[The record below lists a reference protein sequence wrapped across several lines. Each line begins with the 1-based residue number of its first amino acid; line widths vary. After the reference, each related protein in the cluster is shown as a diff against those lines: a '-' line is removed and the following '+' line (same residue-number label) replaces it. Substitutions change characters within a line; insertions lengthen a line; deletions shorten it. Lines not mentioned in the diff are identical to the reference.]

1 MAAPSPDEEPGADE
15 QQELLQLLYAAPVG
29 LVQTDDEGRIALI
42 NAAAAQLLL
51 PLAVG
56 ASLANLFDLL
66 GPAMPDLALRARSGA
81 AGELLIDGEALALRV
96 GPEGRQRPLVL
107 SLTLRRLQAGQL
119 VAVLA
124 DITAQVE
131 RERRLR
137 QSEAWLNAAL
147 TGIHD
152 HAAVGLDAA
161 GRVAHWSE
169 SATRMTGFAREA
181 VLGRPATIFHAGGT
195 TTPERLLD
203 RLHEAR
209 ADGWSMDEGWLVRAD
224 GRRYWG
230 STMIVPVGG
239 DDASPAPEHAP
250 GFSLVL
256 RDISDRRDAH
266 EQRRRAS
273 ETDHLT
279 GLANR
284 RVFFE
289 AGQREVERFH
299 RAPRPL
305 ALILLDA
312 DHFKRINDRHGHPA
326 GDEVLR
332 HLAGVMLRSL
342 RQVDVPARIG
352 GEEFAVL
359 LPSIGLEG
367 ARLVAERLRRAMA
380 ADAVTLADGTV
391 IRYTVSAGLALMQSG
406 LARLEDLIE
415 QADRALYAAK
425 SGGRDRLVV
434 AGEPCGDA
442 DAG

>member
-1 MAAPSPDEEPGADE
+1 MMAASPPDENPGTDE

-29 LVQTDDEGRIALI
+29 LVQTDDEGRIALV

-51 PLAVG
+51 PLAIG
-56 ASLANLFDLL
+56 ASLANLLDLL

-81 AGELLIDGEALALRV
+81 PGELLIDGEALALRV

-119 VAVLA
+119 VAVLS

-137 QSEAWLNAAL
+137 QNEAWLNAAL

-152 HAAVGLDAA
+152 HAAVGLDAE
-161 GRVAHWSE
+161 GRVAHWSA
-169 SATRMTGFAREA
+169 SATQMTGFAREA
-181 VLGRPATIFHAGGT
+181 VLGRPATIFHAGGA

-224 GRRYWG
+224 GQRYWG
-230 STMIVPVGG
+230 STMIVPVSGIG
-239 DDASPAPEHAP
+239 DGDPPA

-289 AGQREVERFH
+289 AGQREIERFR

-305 ALILLDA
+305 ALLLLDA
-312 DHFKRINDRHGHPA
+312 DHFKRVNDQHGHAA

-332 HLAGVMLRSL
+332 QLAGVMLRSL

-359 LPSIGLEG
+359 LPSTGLEG

-380 ADAVTLADGTV
+380 ADTVTRADGTV
-391 IRYTVSAGLALMQSG
+391 IRYTVSIGLALMQADIAG
-406 LARLEDLIE
+406 LEALLER
-415 QADRALYAAK
+415 ADRALYAAK
-425 SGGRDRLVV
+425 AAGRDRLVV
-434 AGEPCGDA
+434 DGE
-442 DAG
+442 

>member
-1 MAAPSPDEEPGADE
+1 MSAHPSDPHINADVNADE

-51 PLAVG
+51 PVAVG
-56 ASLANLFDLL
+56 ASLVNLFDLL
-66 GPAMPDLALRARSGA
+66 VPVMPDLALRARSGA
-81 AGELLIDGEALALRV
+81 AGELLVDGEPLALRV
-96 GPEGRQRPLVL
+96 GPEGRQRALVL
-107 SLTLRRLQAGQL
+107 SLTLRRLAADRL
-119 VAVLA
+119 VAVLS

-152 HAAVGLDAA
+152 HAAVGLDAE
-161 GRVAHWSE
+161 GRIAHWSE
-169 SATRMTGFAREA
+169 SAARMTGFARET
-181 VLGRPATIFHAGGT
+181 VLGRPATIFHPGGA

-209 ADGWSMDEGWLVRAD
+209 ADGWSMDEGWLLRAD
-224 GRRYWG
+224 GQRYWG
-230 STMIVPVGG
+230 STMIVPISGVGDG
-239 DDASPAPEHAP
+239 DPPA

-289 AGQREVERFH
+289 AGRREIERFR

-305 ALILLDA
+305 ALLVLDA
-312 DHFKRINDRHGHPA
+312 DHFKRINDQHGHAA

-332 HLAGVMLRSL
+332 QLAGVMLRSL

-359 LPSIGLEG
+359 LPSTGLEG

-380 ADAVTLADGTV
+380 ADTVTRADGTV
-391 IRYTVSAGLALMQSG
+391 IRYTVSIGLALMQAGIAG
-406 LARLEDLIE
+406 LDELLERT
-415 QADRALYAAK
+415 DRALYAAK
-425 SGGRDRLVV
+425 AAGRNRLVV
-434 AGEPCGDA
+434 DGE
-442 DAG
+442 